1 MHSAKLSAHSAVNPI
16 PFAYLAPMKKSV
28 AIIGGGPAGM
38 MLAACLDSSLYDV
51 TIYEKNKSFGRKF
64 LVAGKGGFNV
74 THGENIGD
82 FLQRYTPNN
91 FLETALR
98 NFNNEDLRTWLK
110 SIGIPTF
117 IGSSHR
123 IYPEKGI
130 KPIEV
135 LNQIL
140 DVLTTKGIHFQLD
153 QEWKGWDQNNQL
165 IFQSGDKVNSDIV
178 AFALGGGSWKVTG
191 SDGSWLTTFQEKG
204 IETKDFVP
212 ANCAYQID
220 WSKEFLKKNAGQP
233 LKNIA
238 LTCADKT
245 QKGELVI
252 TDFGLEG
259 NAIYALS
266 PQIQNELDTNGKAQI
281 YLDLKPPL
289 TVDRIKEKLEKSKM
303 NTTDSLDK
311 ELKLSRPQI
320 DLIKTNVTKEEFI
333 NPSLLAAA
341 IKALPLIVLAAAELD
356 EAISTTGGIALD
368 QIDENNQL
376 NKLSNHYCL
385 GEMLDWNAPTGGYL
399 LQACFS
405 MGAHL
410 AKHLN
415 GKK

>member
-1 MHSAKLSAHSAVNPI
+1 VHSAKLSAHSAVNPI